1 MLRIPVSSAS
11 VLLMIRENGGD
22 PVVRK
27 PKKNQFESKKKVEKA
42 NKKASKCD
50 PAFWGRRT
58 AVTEEAPLHRQ
69 LCAKIKGMA

>member
-27 PKKNQFESKKKVEKA
+27 PKKKNQFESKRKVEKA

-50 PAFWGRRT
+50 PAF
-58 AVTEEAPLHRQ
+58 
-69 LCAKIKGMA
+69 